1 MRGMRRGSERRS
13 QRTGRFMRGKRRDYG
28 YEPSFRT
35 ERGIDRY
42 ERNEPYRGDFYDDRY
57 NRSETRDY
65 GYGMRDYGY
74 DDDDCYL
81 SSNELMKWAREL
93 FAEIPDSD
101 RPLFS
106 KENVERKAQE
116 MAITFKDFTFEEFY
130 TATLMLYTDYY
141 KTLGMGNLDIYAKLA
156 KDFLMDS
163 DLNVDGGEKLALYYE
178 YIVCA
183 D

>member
-1 MRGMRRGSERRS
+1 MRGRRRGSERRS
-13 QRTGRFMRGKRRDYG
+13 QRTGRFMSGKRRDYG

-65 GYGMRDYGY
+65 GY

-81 SSNELMKWAREL
+81 SSKELMKWAREL

-106 KENVERKAQE
+106 KESVERKAQE

-163 DLNVDGGEKLALYYE
+163 DLDVDGGEKLALYYE

>member
-1 MRGMRRGSERRS
+1 MS
-13 QRTGRFMRGKRRDYG
+13 GKMRDYG
-28 YEPSFRT
+28 YEPIFRT

-42 ERNEPYRGDFYDDRY
+42 ERNEPYRGDFYDDKY
-57 NRSETRDY
+57 NRSET
-65 GYGMRDYGY
+65 RDYGY

-81 SSNELMKWAREL
+81 SSKELMKWAREL

-106 KENVERKAQE
+106 KESVERKAQE
-116 MAITFKDFTFEEFY
+116 MAITFNDFTFEEFY

-141 KTLGMGNLDIYAKLA
+141 KTLGIGNLDIYAKLA

-163 DLNVDGGEKLALYYE
+163 DLDVDGGEKLALYYE

>member
-1 MRGMRRGSERRS
+1 
-13 QRTGRFMRGKRRDYG
+13 
-28 YEPSFRT
+28 
-35 ERGIDRY
+35 
-42 ERNEPYRGDFYDDRY
+42 
-57 NRSETRDY
+57 
-65 GYGMRDYGY
+65 
-74 DDDDCYL
+74 
-81 SSNELMKWAREL
+81 MKWARKL

-163 DLNVDGGEKLALYYE
+163 DLDVDGG
-178 YIVCA
+178 
-183 D
+183 